1 MGVCGLLDIFGF
13 LSLLGGLALFLFGM
27 HILDAGLE
35 KTAGGKLERI
45 LEKMTSSRFKGVLL
59 GLGVT
64 AVIQSSSATTVM
76 VVGFV
81 NSGIMKLTQAVG
93 VIMGANIGTTVTAW
107 ILSLTGIQSE
117 NFFVQLLKPA
127 NFSPIF
133 AVIGVVLLMAF
144 KKGKKRDVGTI
155 MLGFAVL
162 MFGMTAMSD
171 AVKPLAN
178 DPTFT
183 GILTAF
189 SNPIL
194 GVLAGAVLT
203 GIIQSSSASVGILQA
218 LTTTGS
224 ITYATAIPI
233 IMGQNI
239 GTCVTALISCI
250 GAGRNAKRAAM
261 IHLYFNLIGTVLFLS
276 AFYGLNAI
284 FKFAFID
291 SVMNPADI
299 AIVHSAF
306 NILATIVLFPLS
318 NLLVKLAKATIRD
331 SKKEEDTP
339 ILDERFFA
347 APSFAIEQAKN
358 AAYKMAALAE
368 HNMLASIDMM
378 NHYDAKMTVQ
388 INDVENK
395 IDLYEDKLGTYLVQ
409 LSSREIS
416 ETDSRAI
423 SELLHIIGDIERI
436 GDHAMNVCE
445 AAQEMHDKNV
455 SFSKEAIADLKV
467 ITNALTEI
475 MALTTTAFMHDD
487 VKLAGK
493 VEPLEQV
500 IDDLKDEI
508 KNRHIER
515 LQRGDCTIQMGFIL
529 SDLLTN
535 YERVSDHCSN
545 IAVCMIQIAFS
556 AMNTHVYLNEIKNG
570 NQPEFI
576 ENFSQY
582 RAKYQL
588 AK

>member
-1 MGVCGLLDIFGF
+1 MDVFGL

-27 HILDAGLE
+27 NLLDAGLE

-117 NFFVQLLKPA
+117 NFFVQLLKPV

-133 AVIGVVLLMAF
+133 AVIGIILLMAF
-144 KKGKKRDVGTI
+144 KKGRKRDVGTI
-155 MLGFAVL
+155 LIGFSVL
-162 MFGMTAMSD
+162 MFGMAAMSD

-189 SNPIL
+189 TNPIL

-224 ITYATAIPI
+224 ITYAAAIPI
-233 IMGQNI
+233 ILGQNI
-239 GTCVTALISCI
+239 GTCATALISCI
-250 GAGRNAKRAAM
+250 GAGKNAKRAAM
-261 IHLYFNLIGTVLFLS
+261 IHLYFNIIGTVLFLS
-276 AFYGLNAI
+276 AFYGLDAI
-284 FKFAFID
+284 LKFAFINTA
-291 SVMNPADI
+291 MNAADI
-299 AIVHSAF
+299 AVVHSSF
-306 NILATIVLFPLS
+306 NILTTLALLPFS

-331 SKKEEDTP
+331 GKKEEDTP
-339 ILDERFFA
+339 ILDERFFT

-358 AAYKMAALAE
+358 AAYRMAVLAE
-368 HNMLASIDMM
+368 QNMLAAIELM
-378 NHYDAKMTVQ
+378 NYYDAKKIVQ
-388 INDVENK
+388 INDTENK
-395 IDLYEDKLGTYLVQ
+395 IDLYEDKIGTYLVQ

-416 ETDSRAI
+416 ESDSRAI

-436 GDHAMNVCE
+436 GDHALNVCE
-445 AAQEMHDKNV
+445 TAQEMHDKNV
-455 SFSKEAIADLKV
+455 SFSSEAVSDIKV
-467 ITNALTEI
+467 FTAALTEI
-475 MALTTTAFMHDD
+475 LAMTTTAFMHDD
-487 VKLAGK
+487 VKLAVK

-500 IDDLKDEI
+500 IDLLKSEI

-515 LQRGDCTIQMGFIL
+515 LQRGDCTIQLGFIL

-570 NQPEFI
+570 SQPEFN
-576 ENFSQY
+576 ENFNQY
-582 RAKYQL
+582 RGKYQL
-588 AK
+588 AN

>member
-1 MGVCGLLDIFGF
+1 LDIFGI
-13 LSLLGGLALFLFGM
+13 LSLFGGLALFLFGM
-27 HILDAGLE
+27 NIMGSGLE
-35 KTAGGKLERI
+35 KTAGGRLEHT
-45 LEKMTSSRFKGVLL
+45 LEKLTNSKLKGVLL
-59 GLGVT
+59 GAGVT

-107 ILSLTGIQSE
+107 ILSLTGIESE
-117 NFFVQLLKPA
+117 NVVIQLLKPA
-127 NFSPIF
+127 HFSPIF
-133 AVIGVVLLMAF
+133 AVIGVILIMAC
-144 KKGKKRDVGTI
+144 KKGKKHDIGTI
-155 MLGFAVL
+155 LIGFAVL
-162 MFGMTAMSD
+162 MFGMATMSS

-194 GVLAGAVLT
+194 GVLAGALLT

-224 ITYATAIPI
+224 ITYSAAIPI

-239 GTCVTALISCI
+239 GTCVTALISCV
-250 GAGRNAKRAAM
+250 GAGKNAKRAAM
-261 IHLYFNLIGTVLFLS
+261 VHLYFNIIGTFLFLG
-276 AFYGLNAI
+276 AFYGANAI
-284 FKFAFID
+284 FKFAFIN
-291 SVMNPADI
+291 SAMNAADI

-306 NILATIVLFPLS
+306 NIVTTFVLLPFS
-318 NLLVKLAKATIRD
+318 NLLVKLAKATIKD
-331 SKKEEDTP
+331 GKKEEDIP

-368 HNMLASIDMM
+368 HNMLAAIDMM
-378 NHYDAKMTVQ
+378 NNYDPKMVTQ
-388 INDVENK
+388 INEVENM
-395 IDLYEDKLGTYLVQ
+395 IDLYEDRLGTYLVQ
-409 LSSREIS
+409 ISSREIS
-416 ETDSRAI
+416 EQDSRAV
-423 SELLHIIGDIERI
+423 SELLHMIGDFERI
-436 GDHAMNVCE
+436 GDHALNVCE

-455 SFSKEAIADLKV
+455 SFSDEAVSDLKV
-467 ITNALTEI
+467 ITDALTEI
-475 MALTTTAFMHDD
+475 LGLTTTAFMHDD
-487 VKLAGK
+487 VKLASK

-570 NQPEFI
+570 GQPEFT
-576 ENFSQY
+576 ENFNQY
-582 RAKYQL
+582 RNKYKL
-588 AK
+588 AQ